1 MKTSITREQ
10 IPALFAEVAQKFDA
24 RQEELCAMDA
34 RMGDG
39 DLGLTMKRGFG
50 SIPEFLAAAE
60 EADIGKALMRAGMN
74 MASVAPSTMGT
85 LMASGLMQAGK
96 AVSGMPALDAELFAS
111 FLRGYADGIAKRG
124 KCTRGQCTVLDCIA
138 PAADAAREAADAGG
152 SLADVAAAARTAGAA
167 GTAATAEMIPVY
179 GKAAVHQNIASG
191 VIDQGAYAGL
201 CLLEGLCAYVEA

>member
-10 IPALFAEVAQKFDA
+10 IPALFAEVARKFDA
-24 RQEELCAMDA
+24 RQEKLCAMDA

-50 SIPEFLAAAE
+50 SIPGFLAATE

-74 MASVAPSTMGT
+74 MASIAPSTMGT

-96 AVSGMPALDAELFAS
+96 AVTGAEVLDAGSFAA

-138 PAADAAREAADAGG
+138 PAADAAREAAEAGG
-152 SLADVAAAARTAGAA
+152 SLADVTAAARAAGAA

-201 CLLEGLCAYVEA
+201 CLLEGLCEYVEA